1 MRHHASDTDVESL
14 RVPEGVEETRDRPDS
29 EARATWAL
37 SERAWQLVC
46 CYQEVLEPL
55 LRDEAADRAD
65 ELAHVVAR
73 IREAGE
79 EAAAPA
85 SVCMLGQAG
94 VGKSTLLNTVVAG
107 SQVVLPQ
114 GGIGPLTAQATKV
127 QYAPTPTLIA
137 EYHKADRLNQL
148 IFALGYG
155 QKNRPR
161 DDTEGDEPDAK
172 HAEYLRQAKLL
183 VKGNAHAQADE
194 RYLFVALRAALG
206 ENALPIDL
214 EPEDRKRIERIRE
227 ALAMVKAGERY
238 ERSDDGTGSF
248 RDVLKDHASGFLAPL
263 IRRLDVKWPSPTLQK
278 GFELVDLPGLGVA
291 NDAFRKVTQE
301 HVRGSARGII
311 LVVDRNGLLE
321 ETADILRQSGFWNRL
336 LHSLDDPLSD
346 PVSLHVAITRL
357 DLQADDRRRE
367 EKQSGAK
374 PRPFREHLREVFASA
389 RAMVE
394 QGLHEQLAAFASDAP
409 ELADARRQAINLLF
423 DNLEI
428 HPVVPLEYARLIEDD
443 EDEPPRIRAA
453 EESGVPG
460 LTSALEE
467 LAADRR
473 ARFEQRQELL
483 VRQLVRQS
491 EVALHQL
498 ERRWRH
504 REPLSQEA
512 VQKLEAA
519 KQQVGELR
527 RELHLRQGSFREYLN
542 EGVHANAQTAI
553 EKACTQARKEASTY
567 LGKLQGRHWRQLQ
580 AAVRRN
586 GKYRD
591 IVDLPNELAL
601 RIEEPLAILWSSE
614 ILENVKRRTTDAA
627 STYRSVVGDV
637 KDVLST
643 SGLSDDL
650 GDLDTLCADLD
661 EDPEFLDDFG
671 HELVARIRSNVRA
684 KLHGELE
691 KAIAAAC
698 ERFFRASEDRGAG
711 VKDRI
716 VELFQ
721 KLSEQCVEVARDPAK
736 SVFDSALT
744 DLRER
749 LGKWL
754 VDQHRAVG
762 QVLDAYAPEA
772 LAEAAEEERREKLA
786 EIQRALAQVAALRQ
800 PPAAA

>member
-1 MRHHASDTDVESL
+1 MVTGE
-14 RVPEGVEETRDRPDS
+14 
-29 EARATWAL
+29 EARDPANPAARAPWAL
-37 SERAWQLVC
+37 SELARQLVG
-46 CYQEVLEPL
+46 CYHEVLEPL
-55 LRDEAADRAD
+55 LRDEAPERAD
-65 ELAHVVAR
+65 ELAHAVAR

-94 VGKSTLLNTVVAG
+94 VGKSTLLNTIVAG

-127 QYAPTPTLIA
+127 HYAPTPSLVA

-148 IFALGYG
+148 IFALGFG
-155 QKNRPR
+155 QKNRAR
-161 DDTEGDEPDAK
+161 GDSEGEEPDAK
-172 HAEYLRQAKLL
+172 HAEYVRQAKLL
-183 VKGNAHAQADE
+183 VKGNAHAEAE
-194 RYLFVALRAALG
+194 EHYLVVALRAALG
-206 ENALPIDL
+206 ENTLPIEL
-214 EPEDRKRIERIRE
+214 EAEDRKRVERIRQ
-227 ALAMVKAGERY
+227 ALSMVKAGERY
-238 ERSDDGTGSF
+238 ERSDDETGTF
-248 RDVLKDHASGFLAPL
+248 REVLKDHASGFLAPL
-263 IRRLDVKWPSPTLQK
+263 IRRLEVRWPSPTLEK
-278 GFELVDLPGLGVA
+278 GLELVDLPGLGVA
-291 NDAFRKVTQE
+291 NDAFRQVTQE

-311 LVVDRNGLLE
+311 LVVDRNGLLN

-346 PVSLHVAITRL
+346 PVTLHVAITRL

-374 PRPFREHLREVFASA
+374 ARPFREHLREVFASA
-389 RAMVE
+389 RAMVQ
-394 QGLHEQLAAFASDAP
+394 QGLREQLAAFASGAP
-409 ELADARRQAINLLF
+409 ELADARRQAIDLLF
-423 DNLEI
+423 ENLEI
-428 HPVVPLEYARLIEDD
+428 HPVVPIEYARLVEDD
-443 EDEPPRIRAA
+443 EDEPPRIREAK
-453 EESGVPG
+453 ESGVPG
-460 LTSALEE
+460 LTSALEQ
-467 LAADRR
+467 LAAERR

-483 VRQLVRQS
+483 TRQLLRQS

-504 REPLSQEA
+504 REPLS
-512 VQKLEAA
+512 EAA
-519 KQQVGELR
+519 KQKLETAKEQIDGLR
-527 RELHLRQGSFREYLN
+527 RELQLRQGSFREYLN
-542 EGVHANAQTAI
+542 EGVHANAKTAI
-553 EKACTQARKEASTY
+553 EKACTQARKEAATY

-614 ILENVKRRTTDAA
+614 ILENVKRRTMDAA

-650 GDLDTLCADLD
+650 DDLETLCADLD

-671 HELVARIRSNVRA
+671 HELVARIRSHVRA
-684 KLHGELE
+684 RLHGELE

-698 ERFFRASEDRGAG
+698 ERFVGAKEDQGAG
-711 VKDRI
+711 VKQRI

-721 KLSEQCVEVARDPAK
+721 KLSEECVEAARGPAEG
-736 SVFDSALT
+736 VFDSALVA
-744 DLRER
+744 LRDR
-749 LGKWL
+749 LSKWL

-762 QVLDAYAPEA
+762 QALDAYAPEA

-786 EIQRALAQVAALRQ
+786 EIERALAQLAALRK